1 MDRGKKLREY
11 GTGSVSQLKDG
22 RWTARMVIGTTT
34 DGKPKVKAFYG
45 DSEREVKKKLKDFQK
60 DFALNGS
67 KPNLK
72 GTVEKYMTD
81 WLYHNKQNTLNP
93 KSFDRLEQTLR
104 YQVFPYVGGLQVA
117 TFCSADVQKF
127 LNTLRDKGLSHSTI
141 KKAYDAINDCF
152 RTGVMQH
159 TVTSNP
165 AAGVTVPP
173 KSSFPKSDI
182 RVYSKDE
189 MDALCDAALAT
200 YSNGKRVYRLGAVVV
215 LDLNTGLRSAEL
227 LGLKWSDI
235 DFKNRELSVSNTRV
249 LVKTRTE
256 KSKTKYCA
264 ITQDSAKTHNSIRTI
279 YLNDAACM
287 ALHILFDATGKFE
300 YVVSNSSGCPLY
312 PRYLDALFRKI
323 AVAAGLPED
332 RIFGLHALR
341 HTFAS
346 QLFASGADVKTVSE
360 ILGHSDVTT
369 TFNTYVHL
377 INDQQKKAVLK
388 IDNIT

>member
-1 MDRGKKLREY
+1 MSEVKKYREH
-11 GTGSVSQLKDG
+11 GTGSISQRKDG
-22 RWTARMVIGTTT
+22 IWTARATVGVRTN
-34 DGKPKVKAFYG
+34 GKPLIKAFYG
-45 DSEREVKKKLKDFQK
+45 KTEREVRKKLKDFQK
-60 DFALNGS
+60 ELAINGYG
-67 KPNLK
+67 PNLK

-81 WLYHNKQNTLNP
+81 WLYSNKQNVLKP

-104 YQVFPYVGGLQVA
+104 YQIFPYIGDIQLA
-117 TFCSADVQKF
+117 SFNSTDVQKF
-127 LNTLRDKGLSHSTI
+127 LNTLKSKGFSHSTI

-287 ALHILFDATGKFE
+287 ALQILFEATGKFE
-300 YVVSNSSGCPLY
+300 YVMSNSDGDPLY

-323 AVAAGLPED
+323 AVAAGLPDD

-346 QLFASGADVKTVSE
+346 QLFASGTDVKTVSE